1 MQKPHLRSE
10 TLADAGVFSYLKGV
24 TSMEINTSYLIP
36 KSVTRT
42 RPGIAMN
49 PTYITIHETDNTNS
63 GADALAHAKLLYNG
77 GYETVAS
84 WHFSVDDKS
93 IYQSIP
99 TNEVAWH
106 AGNTTGN
113 YNSIGIEMCVN
124 AGSDYEKTLQNT
136 IWLVAYLMKNHN
148 IALSNVVQHNYWT
161 GKHCPRKL
169 RDSGRWT
176 WFKQQI
182 EKQLSSGSN
191 QPTVVMYRVIVDGN
205 HVGSWQNQEY
215 LLEAIRKEIEK
226 KPSKI
231 VVEKV

>member
-1 MQKPHLRSE
+1 
-10 TLADAGVFSYLKGV
+10 
-24 TSMEINTSYLIP
+24 MEINTSYLIP

-63 GADALAHAKLLYNG
+63 GADALAHAKLLHRG

-93 IYQSIP
+93 IYQSVP

-113 YNSIGIEMCVN
+113 NNSIGIEMCVN
-124 AGSDYEKTLQNT
+124 TGSDYEKTLQNT
-136 IWLVAYLMKNHN
+136 IWLVAYLMKKHN
-148 IALSNVVQHNYWT
+148 IPIGKVVQHNHWT

-182 EKQLSSGSN
+182 EKQLSGSDKPGQ
-191 QPTVVMYRVIVDGN
+191 QPTAAGLYRVTVDGK
-205 HVGSWQNQEY
+205 HVGSWGNQEY
-215 LLEAIRKEIEK
+215 LLEAIRKEVGESPAKITIEK
-226 KPSKI
+226 
-231 VVEKV
+231 V

>member
-1 MQKPHLRSE
+1 M
-10 TLADAGVFSYLKGV
+10 
-24 TSMEINTSYLIP
+24 MEINTSYLVP

-49 PTYITIHETDNTNS
+49 PTYITIHETDNTDK
-63 GADALAHAKLLYNG
+63 GANALAHAKLNYNG
-77 GYETVAS
+77 GMKEYQAS

-124 AGSDYEKTLQNT
+124 VDGDYEKTLQNT
-136 IWLVAYLMKNHN
+136 IWLVAHLMKKHN
-148 IALSNVVQHNYWT
+148 IPLSKVVQHNHWT

-169 RDSGRWT
+169 RDSGRWS

-182 EKQLSSGSN
+182 EKQLSGSDKPA
-191 QPTVVMYRVIVDGN
+191 QPAGLYRVIVDGN
-205 HVGSWQNQEY
+205 HVGSWQNPEY
-215 LLEAIRKEIEK
+215 LLEAIRKEVEK

-231 VVEKV
+231 VIEKM